1 MAFDGS
7 PWAICR
13 LHRRC
18 RLRSCCCLAFIIRS
32 PTADELGDQSR
43 AVRKEVVGID
53 GATGKH
59 VDTVVKMGWCAP
71 GVAGIADVAD
81 DLAAAN
87 KTALSER
94 PESLE
99 VCKVVDLGP
108 RAEDFD
114 DIATKPVPANVEDD
128 TRNRGDDLSAALG
141 EDVNAL
147 VSPAA
152 AARSTPGICECFG
165 RYPTNR
171 DGLGGGGW

>member
-1 MAFDGS
+1 
-7 PWAICR
+7 
-13 LHRRC
+13 
-18 RLRSCCCLAFIIRS
+18 
-32 PTADELGDQSR
+32 
-43 AVRKEVVGID
+43 
-53 GATGKH
+53 
-59 VDTVVKMGWCAP
+59 MGWCAP
-71 GVAGIADVAD
+71 GVAGVADVAD

-87 KTALSER
+87 KTTLSER

-171 DGLGGGGW
+171 DGQGGGGWQCREGEENTWLRHDQENPDHSDSDQDKACEESPTFHWSPNAMLRGALQRVRSH